1 MHCLVATTLL
11 TSISNDYSYD
21 VVFSRQCES
30 LVKKGDVVIGISTS
44 GNSKNVENGIIT
56 AKKKGEDF
64 YYPSY
69 IEKGREKVVKLLEI
83 SRKPIFDLAQD
94 HCYLTMNHLQCV
106 CL

>member
-1 MHCLVATTLL
+1 MCL
-11 TSISNDYSYD
+11 N
-21 VVFSRQCES
+21 
-30 LVKKGDVVIGISTS
+30 
-44 GNSKNVENGIIT
+44 IT

-106 CL
+106 FCRMRL